1 MRSASGCSKRSF
13 VAELERVAVWRDPE
27 FEKLWAGALVS
38 SLGTA
43 ITTLGVPLIAVQLLG
58 ATPSQMGLLGAAGTA
73 SFIVFGLA
81 AGVVVDRA
89 RRRTVLIAT
98 SLASAFVV
106 GSVPLAQ
113 LLGTLRMEQL
123 YAVEFVAGSL
133 ALVDQV
139 AFQAIL
145 PRLIGRERLLEG
157 VTIVR
162 STDSV
167 TAILG
172 PSAAGI
178 LIQILTA
185 PIAII
190 LDAVSYIVQCLLTVF
205 IRVDE
210 PAAPARAPGTHVWHD
225 VLEGLHYVLGEPSL
239 RGLAIGGATHN
250 VFSNGAIVALYVL
263 YANQVLGLS
272 PVAIGIVF
280 AAGGPGALLG
290 SVVAGRYGRR
300 FGMRGTLAQT
310 QVLTGIARAFVPLAA
325 FVPYPVV
332 ALVAGELL
340 LGIARAI
347 ANVNQLSMRMTLT
360 PDHLQGRMAAS
371 VRFLMWSVVP
381 VGALAG
387 GFAAQRFG
395 IVPTLVVAAAGTTL
409 ASLPYLLI
417 PSHER

>member
-1 MRSASGCSKRSF
+1 M
-13 VAELERVAVWRDPE
+13 
-27 FEKLWAGALVS
+27 
-38 SLGTA
+38 
-43 ITTLGVPLIAVQLLG
+43 PLIAVQLLG

-81 AGVVVDRA
+81 AGVIVDRS
-89 RRRTVLIAT
+89 RRRTVLIVT

-123 YAVEFVAGSL
+123 YAVEFLAGSL

-139 AFQAIL
+139 AFQALL
-145 PRLIGRERLLEG
+145 PRLVGRDRLLES

-172 PSAAGI
+172 PSAAGV
-178 LIQILTA
+178 LIQLLTA
-185 PIAII
+185 PIAIV
-190 LDAVSYIVQCLLTVF
+190 LDAVSYVVQCVLTVF
-205 IRVDE
+205 IHVDE
-210 PAAPARAPGTHVWHD
+210 PGAPARAPGTHVWHD
-225 VLEGLHYVLGEPSL
+225 VMEGLRYVLGEPSL

-280 AAGGPGALLG
+280 AAGGPGALIG

-310 QVLTGIARAFVPLAA
+310 QVLTGIARAFIPLAA
-325 FVPYPVV
+325 FVPYPAA
-332 ALVAGELL
+332 ALVMGELV

-395 IVPTLVVAAAGTTL
+395 IVPTLIVAVAGTTL

-417 PSHER
+417 PREERAS